1 MDVRTEAALLA
12 RIAEVETELRA
23 TRRRITDLEAELREA
38 NLAAARYEQAV
49 QSGLIDLT
57 RSRVAGRP
65 DGMREVYDCPNC

>member
-23 TRRRITDLEAELREA
+23 TRRRITALEAELREA

-57 RSRVAGRP
+57 QSRVS
-65 DGMREVYDCPNC
+65 EQ